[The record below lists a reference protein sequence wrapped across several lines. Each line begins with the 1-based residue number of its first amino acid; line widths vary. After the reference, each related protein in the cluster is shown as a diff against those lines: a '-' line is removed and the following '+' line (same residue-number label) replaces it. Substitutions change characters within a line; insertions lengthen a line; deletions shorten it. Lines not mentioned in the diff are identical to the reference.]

1 MDRGYSTV
9 QLAQMLGM
17 DKQMLLSLLEVPS
30 CVQAPQGDDASAS
43 MRPVAEVLA
52 PVDDL
57 SSERMVIASENCA
70 TSDVEELKMDAAAGS
85 DGGSFRHWRKVILI
99 PALLAPLAGFLVSYG
114 FTAKYTSQSEV
125 LVSPPRIPDAV
136 VQSIFTEDLTQH
148 ITTIQQRVL
157 SSTLLRPMVE
167 RLGLAKEGQNVEDV
181 ISNIQPNMT
190 IEPVPDFSDFGP
202 TANKKAGTSPVPG
215 FYVNYTASTAR
226 DAQQIC
232 AALTSMV
239 IEEDLKMRQEQT
251 NGTTDFLTR
260 QVEDAKQHLDDL
272 DKQMAAFKNQH
283 MGQLPG
289 DEDNNLKILMGLNS
303 QLDAN
308 TQSLNGA
315 TQDKAYTESMLAE
328 QLAAWKTS
336 QSASNRETLQQQLI
350 DLQDRLIDLQARPTD
365 DHSDV
370 IKTKADIAQVKKKL
384 AEINDISATGT
395 STAKDNES
403 GLEPS
408 EVRQLRLQIH
418 QYQDVIAQAIR
429 DQKKLQQEIDVYQRR
444 VASGPGIEMAYKE
457 LTRDYDNAEK
467 VYQDD
472 LAKQSTA
479 RMASQVE
486 QQQQGE
492 QMALLNPATLP
503 DTPEFP
509 NRLLFAGGGL
519 IAGLV
524 FGIGLALWLRY
535 RPATLR
541 IAPIPTTL

>member
-9 QLAQMLGM
+9 QIAQMLGM

-57 SSERMVIASENCA
+57 SSEKIVIASENFA
-70 TSDVEELKMDAAAGS
+70 ISGLEELKMDAAAGS

-99 PALLAPLAGFLVSYG
+99 PALLAPLAGFLVSYA

-136 VQSIFTEDLTQH
+136 VQSVFTEDLTQH

-190 IEPVPDFSDFGP
+190 IEPIPDFSDFGP

-226 DAQQIC
+226 RAQQIC
-232 AALTSMV
+232 DALTSMV

-251 NGTTDFLTR
+251 NGTMDFMTR
-260 QVEDAKQHLDDL
+260 QVEDAKQHLDFL
-272 DKQMAAFKNQH
+272 DK
-283 MGQLPG
+283 
-289 DEDNNLKILMGLNS
+289 E
-303 QLDAN
+303 
-308 TQSLNGA
+308 
-315 TQDKAYTESMLAE
+315 
-328 QLAAWKTS
+328 LAALKG
-336 QSASNRETLQQQLI
+336 Q
-350 DLQDRLIDLQARPTD
+350 
-365 DHSDV
+365 H
-370 IKTKADIAQVKKKL
+370 
-384 AEINDISATGT
+384 
-395 STAKDNES
+395 
-403 GLEPS
+403 
-408 EVRQLRLQIH
+408 
-418 QYQDVIAQAIR
+418 
-429 DQKKLQQEIDVYQRR
+429 
-444 VASGPGIEMAYKE
+444 VASSLGI
-457 LTRDYDNAEK
+457 DYDNARK

-486 QQQQGE
+486 QQQEGE

-535 RPATLR
+535 RAATLR

>member
-9 QLAQMLGM
+9 QIAQMLGM

-57 SSERMVIASENCA
+57 SSERMVIASENRA
-70 TSDVEELKMDAAAGS
+70 ISGVEELKMDAAAGS

-283 MGQLPG
+283 
-289 DEDNNLKILMGLNS
+289 
-303 QLDAN
+303 
-308 TQSLNGA
+308 
-315 TQDKAYTESMLAE
+315 
-328 QLAAWKTS
+328 
-336 QSASNRETLQQQLI
+336 
-350 DLQDRLIDLQARPTD
+350 
-365 DHSDV
+365 
-370 IKTKADIAQVKKKL
+370 
-384 AEINDISATGT
+384 
-395 STAKDNES
+395 
-403 GLEPS
+403 
-408 EVRQLRLQIH
+408 
-418 QYQDVIAQAIR
+418 
-429 DQKKLQQEIDVYQRR
+429 
-444 VASGPGIEMAYKE
+444 VASSLGI
-457 LTRDYDNAEK
+457 DYDNARK

-509 NRLLFAGGGL
+509 NRLLFAVGGL

-524 FGIGLALWLRY
+524 FGTGLALWLRY
-535 RPATLR
+535 RAATLR

>member
-9 QLAQMLGM
+9 QIAQMLGM

-57 SSERMVIASENCA
+57 SSERMVIASENRA
-70 TSDVEELKMDAAAGS
+70 ISGVEELKMDAAAGS

-99 PALLAPLAGFLVSYG
+99 PALLAPMVGFLVSYA

-136 VQSIFTEDLTQH
+136 VQSVFTEDLTQH
-148 ITTIQQRVL
+148 ITTIGQRVL
-157 SSTLLRPMVE
+157 SPTLLRPMVE

-283 MGQLPG
+283 
-289 DEDNNLKILMGLNS
+289 
-303 QLDAN
+303 
-308 TQSLNGA
+308 
-315 TQDKAYTESMLAE
+315 
-328 QLAAWKTS
+328 
-336 QSASNRETLQQQLI
+336 
-350 DLQDRLIDLQARPTD
+350 
-365 DHSDV
+365 
-370 IKTKADIAQVKKKL
+370 
-384 AEINDISATGT
+384 
-395 STAKDNES
+395 
-403 GLEPS
+403 
-408 EVRQLRLQIH
+408 
-418 QYQDVIAQAIR
+418 
-429 DQKKLQQEIDVYQRR
+429 
-444 VASGPGIEMAYKE
+444 VASSLGI
-457 LTRDYDNAEK
+457 DYDNARK

-492 QMALLNPATLP
+492 QMAILNPATLP

-509 NRLLFAGGGL
+509 NRLLFAVGGL
-519 IAGLV
+519 IAALV

-535 RPATLR
+535 RPATVR